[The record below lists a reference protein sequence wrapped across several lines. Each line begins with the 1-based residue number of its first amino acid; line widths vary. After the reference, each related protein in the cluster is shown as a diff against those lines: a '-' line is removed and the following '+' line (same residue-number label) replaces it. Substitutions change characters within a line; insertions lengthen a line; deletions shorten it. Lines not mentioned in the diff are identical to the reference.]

1 LPKEQIFIAMKK
13 IIYAAVLSTV
23 IYTSGYYLWVASS
36 PIRFKDESFQ
46 SGIASE
52 SVNASGPTF
61 IDYDNDGDI
70 DIYVVTEYHGEGQG
84 NRLFEN
90 QGDRMFVDVA
100 ELRGVDNDNALGR
113 GASWGDYD
121 NDGDMDL
128 AISNLPPTDRSTHI
142 PTTLYKNL
150 LKETGEPNFQNVT
163 REAQLFR
170 KGNENDLEIGGIGN
184 TGAGIAWADYD
195 NDGDLD
201 LYWKCADFDV
211 ENALFR
217 NNGDGTFTD
226 VTEETGTGVLEFVLE
241 ANSQGAPSWTDA
253 NHDGYV
259 DLLVTNEGDKK
270 ILFLNDQ
277 EGSFKNITSSFR
289 PPSGVVFLNPGN
301 ANGACIG
308 DIDNDG
314 DMDVFLPTSDQANRL
329 YISLLKDTGQLSYK
343 DITLT
348 SGVSNKSGARGCAM
362 GDFDN
367 DGLIDI
373 YVNNGG
379 LADTLINDVI
389 DIPIFV
395 QFYIAIEPD
404 VNKLFRN
411 NGDLTFSDL
420 AWRSRASGYGVGSGV
435 GTADLDEDGFLDI
448 FFTNRTFYTGGEQ
461 ITKSDRNYLLFNRGN
476 RNNWLTV
483 NLVGEESNTNGYG
496 AKVTLASDDL
506 TQYREATSAHGY
518 NSGNDPRM
526 HFGLGKKSSVDFIE
540 VIWPSGKK
548 TKLVNPSINQ
558 TVTIKE

>member
-1 LPKEQIFIAMKK
+1 MKK
-13 IIYAAVLSTV
+13 IIYAIVLSTA
-23 IYTSGYYLWVASS
+23 IYTSGYYVWVGSS
-36 PIRFKDESFQ
+36 PIQFKDESYQ
-46 SGIASE
+46 SGVASE
-52 SVNASGPTF
+52 GVNSSGPTF

-90 QGDRMFVDVA
+90 QGDRMFADVA

-128 AISNLPPTDRSTHI
+128 AISNLPPTDKSTHI

-170 KGNENDLEIGGIGN
+170 KGNEDDRKIGGIGN

-201 LYWKCADFDV
+201 LYWKCADFDI

-241 ANSQGAPSWTDA
+241 ANSQGAPSWTDV

-277 EGSFKNITSSFR
+277 EGSFRNITTSFR

-314 DMDVFLPTSDQANRL
+314 DLDVFLSTSDQANRL
-329 YISLLKDTGQLSYK
+329 YISLLKDTGQLNYK

-348 SGVSNKSGARGCAM
+348 SGVSHKSGARGCAM

-420 AWRSRASGYGVGSGV
+420 TWRSRASGYGVGSGV

-461 ITKSDRNYLLFNRGN
+461 ITESDRNYLLFNRGN
-476 RNNWLTV
+476 RNSWLTV
-483 NLVGEESNTNGYG
+483 NLVGQESNTNGYG
-496 AKVTLASDDL
+496 ARVTLVADDL

-526 HFGLGKKSSVDFIE
+526 HFGLGNKSSIDFIE
-540 VIWPSGKK
+540 VLWPSGKK
-548 TKLVNPSINQ
+548 SKVMNPSINQ
-558 TVTIKE
+558 TVNIEE

>member
-1 LPKEQIFIAMKK
+1 MKK
-13 IIYAAVLSTV
+13 IIYAVVLSTV

-150 LKETGEPNFQNVT
+150 LKETGEPSFQNVT
-163 REAQLFR
+163 REAQLLR
-170 KGNENDLEIGGIGN
+170 KGNKNDLDIGGIGN

-241 ANSQGAPSWTDA
+241 ANSQGAPSWTDV

>member
-1 LPKEQIFIAMKK
+1 MKK

-241 ANSQGAPSWTDA
+241 ANSQGAPSWTDV

>member
-1 LPKEQIFIAMKK
+1 MKK
-13 IIYAAVLSTV
+13 IIYAIVLSTA
-23 IYTSGYYLWVASS
+23 IYTSGYYVWVGSS
-36 PIRFKDESFQ
+36 PIQFKDESYQ
-46 SGIASE
+46 SGVASE
-52 SVNASGPTF
+52 GVNSSGPTF

-128 AISNLPPTDRSTHI
+128 AISNLPPTDKSTHI

-170 KGNENDLEIGGIGN
+170 KGNEDDRKIGGIGN

-201 LYWKCADFDV
+201 LYWKCADFDI

-241 ANSQGAPSWTDA
+241 ANSQGAPSWTDV

-277 EGSFKNITSSFR
+277 EGSFKNITTSFR

-314 DMDVFLPTSDQANRL
+314 DMDVFLSTSDQANRL

-348 SGVSNKSGARGCAM
+348 SGVSHKSGARGCAM

-420 AWRSRASGYGVGSGV
+420 TWRSRASGYGVGSGV

-461 ITKSDRNYLLFNRGN
+461 ITESDRNYLLFNRGN

-483 NLVGEESNTNGYG
+483 NLVGQESNTNGYG
-496 AKVTLASDDL
+496 ARVTLAADDL

-526 HFGLGKKSSVDFIE
+526 HFGLGNKSSIDFIE
-540 VIWPSGKK
+540 VLWPSGKK
-548 TKLVNPSINQ
+548 SKVMNPSINQ
-558 TVTIKE
+558 TVTIEE

>member
-1 LPKEQIFIAMKK
+1 MKK
-13 IIYAAVLSTV
+13 IIYAIVLSTV
-23 IYTSGYYLWVASS
+23 IYTSGYYLWVVSS

-70 DIYVVTEYHGEGQG
+70 DIYVVTEFHGEGQG

-90 QGDRMFVDVA
+90 QGNRIFLDVA
-100 ELRGVDNDNALGR
+100 QLRGVDNDNALGR

-170 KGNENDLEIGGIGN
+170 KGNENDREIGGIGN

-201 LYWKCADFDV
+201 LYWKSADFDV

-217 NNGDGTFTD
+217 NNGDATFTD
-226 VTEETGTGVLEFVLE
+226 VTEETGTGVLQFVLE
-241 ANSQGAPSWTDA
+241 ANSQGAPSWTDV
-253 NHDGYV
+253 NHDGYI

-270 ILFLNDQ
+270 ILFLNDK
-277 EGSFKNITSSFR
+277 EGSFKNITTSFR

-329 YISLLKDTGQLSYK
+329 YISLLKDTGQLNYK

-348 SGVSNKSGARGCAM
+348 SGVSHKSGARGCAM

-420 AWRSRASGYGVGSGV
+420 TWRSRASGYGVGSGV

-461 ITKSDRNYLLFNRGN
+461 ITESDRNYLLFNRGN
-476 RNNWLTV
+476 KNNWSIVSLI
-483 NLVGEESNTNGYG
+483 GQESNTNGYG
-496 AKVTLASDDL
+496 AKVIL
-506 TQYREATSAHGY
+506 TSGELVQHREASSAHGY
-518 NSGNDPRM
+518 NSGNDPRL
-526 HFGLGKKSSVDFIE
+526 HFGLGKQSTIDLIE
-540 VIWPSGKK
+540 VQWPSGKK
-548 TKLVNPSINQ
+548 SMIQNPTINQ
-558 TVTIKE
+558 TIIIKE

>member
-1 LPKEQIFIAMKK
+1 MKK
-13 IIYAAVLSTV
+13 IIYAIVLSTV

-61 IDYDNDGDI
+61 IDYDDDGDI

-90 QGDRMFVDVA
+90 QGNRMFIDVA
-100 ELRGVDNDNALGR
+100 ELRGVDNENALGR

-170 KGNENDLEIGGIGN
+170 KGNDNDRKIGGIGN

-201 LYWKCADFDV
+201 LYWKSADFDV

-217 NNGDGTFTD
+217 NNGDGTFID

-241 ANSQGAPSWTDA
+241 ANSQGAPSWTDV

-277 EGSFKNITSSFR
+277 EGSFENITTSFR

-308 DIDNDG
+308 DIDNDC

-329 YISLLKDTGQLSYK
+329 YISLIKDTGQLSYK

-348 SGVSNKSGARGCAM
+348 SGVSHKSGARGCAM

-420 AWRSRASGYGVGSGV
+420 TWRSRASGYGVGSGV

-461 ITKSDRNYLLFNRGN
+461 ITESDRNYLLFNRGN
-476 RNNWLTV
+476 RNNWLKV
-483 NLVGEESNTNGYG
+483 NLIGEESNTNGYG
-496 AKVTLASDDL
+496 ARVTLASDDL

-548 TKLVNPSINQ
+548 TKLLNPSINQ
-558 TVTIKE
+558 TITIKE

>member
-1 LPKEQIFIAMKK
+1 MPKEQIFIAMKK

-170 KGNENDLEIGGIGN
+170 KGNENDLDIGGIGN

-241 ANSQGAPSWTDA
+241 ANSQGAPSWTDV

>member
-1 LPKEQIFIAMKK
+1 MKK
-13 IIYAAVLSTV
+13 IIYAVVLSTV

-170 KGNENDLEIGGIGN
+170 KGNENDLDIGGIGN

-241 ANSQGAPSWTDA
+241 ANSQGAPSWTDV

-404 VNKLFRN
+404 VNKIFRN

>member
-1 LPKEQIFIAMKK
+1 MKK
-13 IIYAAVLSTV
+13 IIYAIVLSTA
-23 IYTSGYYLWVASS
+23 IYTSGYYVWVGSS
-36 PIRFKDESFQ
+36 PIQFKDESFQ
-46 SGIASE
+46 SGVASE
-52 SVNASGPTF
+52 GVNSSGPTF

-70 DIYVVTEYHGEGQG
+70 DIYVVTEYPGEGQG

-128 AISNLPPTDRSTHI
+128 AISNLPPTDKSTHI

-170 KGNENDLEIGGIGN
+170 KGNEDDRKIGGIGN

-201 LYWKCADFDV
+201 LYWKCADFDI

-241 ANSQGAPSWTDA
+241 ANSQGAPSWTDVD
-253 NHDGYV
+253 HDGYV

-277 EGSFKNITSSFR
+277 EGSFKNITTSFR

-314 DMDVFLPTSDQANRL
+314 DMDVFLSTSDQANRL

-348 SGVSNKSGARGCAM
+348 SGVSHKSGARGCAM

-420 AWRSRASGYGVGSGV
+420 TWRSRASGYGVGSGV

-461 ITKSDRNYLLFNRGN
+461 ITESDRNYLLFNRGN

-483 NLVGEESNTNGYG
+483 NLIGQESNTNGYG
-496 AKVTLASDDL
+496 ARVTLAADDL

-526 HFGLGKKSSVDFIE
+526 HFGLGNKSSIDFIE
-540 VIWPSGKK
+540 VLWPSGKK
-548 TKLVNPSINQ
+548 SKVMNPSINQ
-558 TVTIKE
+558 TVTIEE

>member
-1 LPKEQIFIAMKK
+1 MKK
-13 IIYAAVLSTV
+13 IIYAVVLSTV

-241 ANSQGAPSWTDA
+241 ANSQGAPSWTDV

-329 YISLLKDTGQLSYK
+329 YISLFKDTGQLSYK

>member
-1 LPKEQIFIAMKK
+1 MKK
-13 IIYAAVLSTV
+13 IIYAVVLSTV

>member
-1 LPKEQIFIAMKK
+1 MKK
-13 IIYAAVLSTV
+13 IIYAIVLSTV
-23 IYTSGYYLWVASS
+23 IYTSGYYLWVVSS

-46 SGIASE
+46 SGVASE

-61 IDYDNDGDI
+61 IDYDDDGDI
-70 DIYVVTEYHGEGQG
+70 DIYVVTEYHGVGQG

-90 QGDRMFVDVA
+90 QGNRMFIDVA

-170 KGNENDLEIGGIGN
+170 KGNDNDRKIGGIGN

-201 LYWKCADFDV
+201 LYWKSADFDV
-211 ENALFR
+211 ENAFFR

-241 ANSQGAPSWTDA
+241 ANSQGAPSWTDV

-277 EGSFKNITSSFR
+277 QGSFKNITTSFR

-348 SGVSNKSGARGCAM
+348 SGVSHKSGARGCAM

-420 AWRSRASGYGVGSGV
+420 TWRSRASGYGVGSGV

-461 ITKSDRNYLLFNRGN
+461 ITESDRNYLLFNRVN
-476 RNNWLTV
+476 RNNWLKV
-483 NLVGEESNTNGYG
+483 NLIGEESNTNGYG
-496 AKVTLASDDL
+496 ARVTLASDDL

-548 TKLVNPSINQ
+548 TKLLNPSINQ
-558 TVTIKE
+558 TITIKE

>member
-1 LPKEQIFIAMKK
+1 MKK
-13 IIYAAVLSTV
+13 IIYAVVLSTV

-448 FFTNRTFYTGGEQ
+448 FFTNRTFYTGGEH

>member
-1 LPKEQIFIAMKK
+1 MKK
-13 IIYAAVLSTV
+13 IIYAVVLSTV

-170 KGNENDLEIGGIGN
+170 KGNENDLDIGGIGN

-270 ILFLNDQ
+270 ILFLNNQ

>member
-1 LPKEQIFIAMKK
+1 MKK
-13 IIYAAVLSTV
+13 IIYAVVLSTV

-170 KGNENDLEIGGIGN
+170 KDNENDLNIGGIGN

>member
-1 LPKEQIFIAMKK
+1 MKK

-170 KGNENDLEIGGIGN
+170 KGNENDLDIGGIGN

-201 LYWKCADFDV
+201 LNGKCADFDV

-241 ANSQGAPSWTDA
+241 ANSQGAPSWTDV

>member
-1 LPKEQIFIAMKK
+1 MKK
-13 IIYAAVLSTV
+13 IIYAIVLSTF
-23 IYTSGYYLWVASS
+23 IYTSGYYVWVGSS
-36 PIRFKDESFQ
+36 PIQFKDESFQ
-46 SGIASE
+46 SGVASE
-52 SVNASGPTF
+52 GVNSSGPTF

-128 AISNLPPTDRSTHI
+128 AISNLPPTDKSTHI

-170 KGNENDLEIGGIGN
+170 KGNEDDRKIGGIGN

-201 LYWKCADFDV
+201 LYWKCADFDI

-241 ANSQGAPSWTDA
+241 ANSQGAPSWTDVD
-253 NHDGYV
+253 HDGYV

-277 EGSFKNITSSFR
+277 EGSFKNITTSFR

-314 DMDVFLPTSDQANRL
+314 DMDVFLSTSDQANRL

-348 SGVSNKSGARGCAM
+348 SGVSHKSGARGCAM

-420 AWRSRASGYGVGSGV
+420 TWRSRSSGYGVGSGV

-461 ITKSDRNYLLFNRGN
+461 ITESDRNYLLFNRGN

-483 NLVGEESNTNGYG
+483 NLVGQESNTNGYG
-496 AKVTLASDDL
+496 AKVTLAADDL

-526 HFGLGKKSSVDFIE
+526 HFGLGNKSSIDFIE
-540 VIWPSGKK
+540 VLWPSGKK
-548 TKLVNPSINQ
+548 SKVMNPSINQ
-558 TVTIKE
+558 TVTIEE

>member
-1 LPKEQIFIAMKK
+1 MKK
-13 IIYAAVLSTV
+13 IIYAIVLSTA
-23 IYTSGYYLWVASS
+23 IYTSGYYVWVGSS
-36 PIRFKDESFQ
+36 PIQFKDESYQ
-46 SGIASE
+46 SGVASE
-52 SVNASGPTF
+52 GVNSSGPTF

-128 AISNLPPTDRSTHI
+128 AISNLPPTDKSTHI

-170 KGNENDLEIGGIGN
+170 KGNEDDLKIGGIGN

-201 LYWKCADFDV
+201 LYWKCADFDI

-241 ANSQGAPSWTDA
+241 ANSQGAPSWTDV

-277 EGSFKNITSSFR
+277 EGSFKNITTSFR

-314 DMDVFLPTSDQANRL
+314 DMDVFLSTSDQANRL

-348 SGVSNKSGARGCAM
+348 SGVSHKSGARGCAM

-420 AWRSRASGYGVGSGV
+420 TWRSRASGYGVGSGV

-461 ITKSDRNYLLFNRGN
+461 ITESDRNYLLFNRGN
-476 RNNWLTV
+476 RNSWLTV
-483 NLVGEESNTNGYG
+483 NLVGQESNTNGYG
-496 AKVTLASDDL
+496 AKVTLVADDL

-526 HFGLGKKSSVDFIE
+526 HFGLGNKSSIDFIE
-540 VIWPSGKK
+540 VLWPSGKK
-548 TKLVNPSINQ
+548 SKVMNPSINQ
-558 TVTIKE
+558 TVTIEE

>member
-1 LPKEQIFIAMKK
+1 MKK
-13 IIYAAVLSTV
+13 IIYAVVLSTV

-170 KGNENDLEIGGIGN
+170 KGNENDLDIGGIGN

-241 ANSQGAPSWTDA
+241 ANSQGSPSWTDV

>member
-1 LPKEQIFIAMKK
+1 MKK
-13 IIYAAVLSTV
+13 IIYAVVLSTV

-170 KGNENDLEIGGIGN
+170 KGNENDLDIGGIGN

-241 ANSQGAPSWTDA
+241 ANSQGAPSWTDV

>member
-1 LPKEQIFIAMKK
+1 MKK
-13 IIYAAVLSTV
+13 IIYAIVLSTF
-23 IYTSGYYLWVASS
+23 IYTSGYYVWVGSS
-36 PIRFKDESFQ
+36 PIQFKDESFQ
-46 SGIASE
+46 SGVASE
-52 SVNASGPTF
+52 GVNSSGPTF

-128 AISNLPPTDRSTHI
+128 AISNLPPTDKSTHI

-170 KGNENDLEIGGIGN
+170 KGNEDDRKIGGIGN

-201 LYWKCADFDV
+201 LYWKCADFDI

-241 ANSQGAPSWTDA
+241 ANSQGAPSWTDV

-277 EGSFKNITSSFR
+277 EGSFKNITTSFR

-314 DMDVFLPTSDQANRL
+314 DMDVFLSTSDQANRL
-329 YISLLKDTGQLSYK
+329 YISLLKDTGQLNYK

-348 SGVSNKSGARGCAM
+348 SGVSHKSGARGCAM

-420 AWRSRASGYGVGSGV
+420 TWRSRASGYGVGSGV

-461 ITKSDRNYLLFNRGN
+461 ITESDRNYLLFNRGN
-476 RNNWLTV
+476 RNSWLTV
-483 NLVGEESNTNGYG
+483 NLVGQESNTNGYG
-496 AKVTLASDDL
+496 ARVTLVADDL

-526 HFGLGKKSSVDFIE
+526 HFGLGNKSSIDFIE
-540 VIWPSGKK
+540 VLWPSGKK
-548 TKLVNPSINQ
+548 SKVMNPSINQ
-558 TVTIKE
+558 TVTIEE

>member
-1 LPKEQIFIAMKK
+1 MKK
-13 IIYAAVLSTV
+13 IIYAIVLSTF
-23 IYTSGYYLWVASS
+23 IYTSGYYVWVGSS

-52 SVNASGPTF
+52 GVNASGPTF
-61 IDYDNDGDI
+61 IDYDDDGDI

-90 QGDRMFVDVA
+90 QGNRIFIDVA
-100 ELRGVDNDNALGR
+100 ELRGVDNENALGR

-128 AISNLPPTDRSTHI
+128 AISNLPPTDKSTHI

-170 KGNENDLEIGGIGN
+170 KGNESDRKIGGIGD

-201 LYWKCADFDV
+201 LYWKCADFDIDT
-211 ENALFR
+211 ALFR

-226 VTEETGTGVLEFVLE
+226 VTEETGAGVLQFVLE
-241 ANSQGAPSWTDA
+241 ANSQGAPSWTDV
-253 NHDGYV
+253 NQDGYV

-277 EGSFKNITSSFR
+277 EGSFKNITTSFR
-289 PPSGVVFLNPGN
+289 PPSGTAFLNPGN

-314 DMDVFLPTSDQANRL
+314 DMDVFLPTADQANRL
-329 YISLLKDTGQLSYK
+329 YISLLKETGQLSYK
-343 DITLT
+343 DITLS
-348 SGVSNKSGARGCAM
+348 SGVSHKSGARGCAM

-379 LADTLINDVI
+379 LSDTLINDVI
-389 DIPIFV
+389 DLPIFV
-395 QFYIAIEPD
+395 QFYISIEPD

-420 AWRSRASGYGVGSGV
+420 TWRSRASGYGVGSGV
-435 GTADLDEDGFLDI
+435 GTADLDDDGFLDI

-483 NLVGEESNTNGYG
+483 NLVGQESNTNAYG
-496 AKVTLASDDL
+496 ARVSLSSGDL
-506 TQYREATSAHGY
+506 IQYREATSAHGY

-526 HFGLGKKSSVDFIE
+526 HFGLGNKSSIDFIE
-540 VIWPSGKK
+540 VLWPSGKK
-548 TKLVNPSINQ
+548 SKLLNPSINQ

>member
-1 LPKEQIFIAMKK
+1 MKK
-13 IIYAAVLSTV
+13 IIYAIVLSTV
-23 IYTSGYYLWVASS
+23 IYTSGYYLWVVSS

-46 SGIASE
+46 SGVASE

-61 IDYDNDGDI
+61 IDYDDDGDI
-70 DIYVVTEYHGEGQG
+70 DIYVVTEYHGVGQG

-90 QGDRMFVDVA
+90 QGNRMFIDVA

-128 AISNLPPTDRSTHI
+128 AISNLPPTDKSTHI

-170 KGNENDLEIGGIGN
+170 KGNDNDRKIGGIGN

-201 LYWKCADFDV
+201 LYWKSADFDV
-211 ENALFR
+211 ENAFFR

-241 ANSQGAPSWTDA
+241 ANSQGAPSWTDV

-277 EGSFKNITSSFR
+277 QGSFKNITTSFR

-348 SGVSNKSGARGCAM
+348 SGVSHKSGARGCAM

-367 DGLIDI
+367 DGLVDI

-420 AWRSRASGYGVGSGV
+420 TWRSRASGYGVGSGV

-461 ITKSDRNYLLFNRGN
+461 ITESDRNYLLFNRGN
-476 RNNWLTV
+476 RNNWLTI

-496 AKVTLASDDL
+496 ARVTLASDDL
-506 TQYREATSAHGY
+506 TLYREATSAHGY

-540 VIWPSGKK
+540 VNWPSGKK
-548 TKLVNPSINQ
+548 TKLLNPSINQ
-558 TVTIKE
+558 IITIKE